1 MWYNLVNTANRDEMR
16 MKLFT
21 IGYSAYERE
30 EFAGTLR
37 MNGIDCVIDVR
48 SVAASRYRPEYD
60 RAAIGKFLSGQ
71 GVRYEHMPEEFGARQ
86 MKREYL
92 SEEGY
97 TDFEK
102 YVLSDSF
109 RAGYERVWQMTEA
122 GKTCVL
128 MCAEK
133 DPVNCHRAVMAAR
146 YFSERG
152 WTVIHITPDGNETHE
167 QLEMRLLDLYFPN
180 RYQLSMLDEEK
191 SSDELLAEA
200 YKEQNRKIGY
210 RKEDGNASVYHR
222 IHENNG
228 GGLL

>member
-1 MWYNLVNTANRDEMR
+1 

-21 IGYSAYERE
+21 IGYSTYERE
-30 EFAGTLR
+30 EFAGILR
-37 MNGIDCVIDVR
+37 KNGIDCVIDVR

-60 RAAIGKFLSGQ
+60 CAAIGKFLSGQ
-71 GVRYEHMPEEFGARQ
+71 CVRYEHMPEEFGARQ

-92 SEEGY
+92 TKEGY
-97 TDFEK
+97 TDFGK

-109 RAGYERVWQMTEA
+109 RAGYERVRKMTEE
-122 GKTCVL
+122 GKSCAL

-146 YFSERG
+146 YFHERG
-152 WTVIHITPDGNETHE
+152 WEVIHIIPDGDETHE

-180 RYQLSMLDEEK
+180 RYQLSMLEEEK
-191 SSDELLAEA
+191 SSEELLAEA

-210 RKEDGNASVYHR
+210 RKEDGDASVYHR